1 MSETLMIATLRK
13 LLRMRHAY
21 PCARYEALR
30 AIGAIRLIR
39 CLVA

>member
-1 MSETLMIATLRK
+1 MSETLMISVLRK

-21 PCARYEALR
+21 PGARYEATR

-39 CLVA
+39 CVVA